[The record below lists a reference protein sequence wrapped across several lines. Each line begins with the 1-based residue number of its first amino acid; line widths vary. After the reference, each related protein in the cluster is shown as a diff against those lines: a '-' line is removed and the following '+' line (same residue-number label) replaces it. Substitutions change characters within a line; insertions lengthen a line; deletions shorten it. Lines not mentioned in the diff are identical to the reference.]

1 MSNFET
7 FLDLDINLNINDSS
21 NLNKKSDIQETLE
34 GIDLKSFYTK
44 KDTDNLSN
52 IGSMPGIDP
61 FVRGPYP
68 TMYAN
73 KPWTIRQYAGFSTAE
88 DSNAFYKKN
97 LEKGKTYAWCT
108 C

>member
-44 KDTDNLSN
+44 KDTDNLSH

-73 KPWTIRQYAGFSTAE
+73 KPYINLGWAAPVIHTNIF
-88 DSNAFYKKN
+88 DSIKN
-97 LEKGKTYAWCT
+97 KGSK
-108 C
+108 